1 MADGLRQ
8 DNFANEGAD
17 KVAKS
22 AINVLIKDFEYSE
35 NQAGQFFES
44 IIDNLQS
51 KDPNNTEYV
60 IIHKGLDGYFKWK
73 DGNKNDV
80 IANVCQI
87 IDILNK

>member
-8 DNFANEGAD
+8 DISANEGAD
-17 KVAKS
+17 KIVKTVT
-22 AINVLIKDFEYSE
+22 NVLMKEFKYSKD
-35 NQAGQFFES
+35 QAGQFFNS
-44 IIDNLQS
+44 IVDDLQS
-51 KDPNNTEYV
+51 KDPANAQYA

-73 DGNKNDV
+73 SGNRNDV